1 MRRLFRTVRKALRQ
15 SWWNLLKIVPMTRPV
30 YETRETE
37 TPVTISVWFWQKVLG
52 FNRDAYWPVHFT
64 STVRGVQ
71 NIYAGIA
78 TCPGLSPGCY
88 IQGFGKIYI
97 GDYTQI
103 GPNVGIISSNHN
115 PYDNREHLEAKAVRI
130 GEYCW
135 IGMNA
140 VVLPGVELG
149 DFTVVGAGAV
159 VTKSFPEGHCVIAG
173 NPARMIQTLEKD
185 KCVRYRH
192 RYEYYGYVPRAK
204 FAAFRARH
212 LKV

>member
-1 MRRLFRTVRKALRQ
+1 LIKTVPL
-15 SWWNLLKIVPMTRPV
+15 TRPI

-37 TPVTISVWFWQKVLG
+37 TPVTISMWFWQKVLG
-52 FNRDAYWPVHFT
+52 FNGRAYWPVHFT

-88 IQGFGKIYI
+88 IQGFGKIHI

-115 PYDNREHLEAKAVRI
+115 PYDNRQHLEAKPIRI

-135 IGMNA
+135 IGMGA
-140 VVLPGVELG
+140 IILPGVTLG
-149 DFTVVGAGAV
+149 DFTIVGAGAI
-159 VTKSFPEGHCVIAG
+159 VTKSFSEGYCVIAG
-173 NPARMIQTLEKD
+173 NPAKLIRQLD
-185 KCVRYRH
+185 GARCVRYH
-192 RYEYYGYVPRAK
+192 HPHEYYGYIKKRDFPAYRAK
-204 FAAFRARH
+204 FLR
-212 LKV
+212 V

>member
-1 MRRLFRTVRKALRQ
+1 MRRLFRTVRRALRQ
-15 SWWNLLKIVPMTRPV
+15 SWWNLLKIVPITRPV

-37 TPVTISVWFWQKVLG
+37 TPVTISMWFWQKVLG
-52 FNRDAYWPVHFT
+52 INGRAYWPVHFT

-88 IQGFGKIYI
+88 IQGFGKIRI

-115 PYDNREHLEAKAVRI
+115 PYDNRHHLEAKPIRI

-135 IGMNA
+135 IGMGA
-140 VVLPGVELG
+140 IILPGVTLG
-149 DFTVVGAGAV
+149 DFTIVGAGAI
-159 VTKSFPEGHCVIAG
+159 VTKSFSEGYCIIAG
-173 NPARMIQTLEKD
+173 NPAKLIRQLD
-185 KCVRYRH
+185 AARCVRYRH
-192 RYEYYGYVPRAK
+192 PHEYYGYIKKRDFPAYRAK
-204 FAAFRARH
+204 YLR
-212 LKV
+212 V